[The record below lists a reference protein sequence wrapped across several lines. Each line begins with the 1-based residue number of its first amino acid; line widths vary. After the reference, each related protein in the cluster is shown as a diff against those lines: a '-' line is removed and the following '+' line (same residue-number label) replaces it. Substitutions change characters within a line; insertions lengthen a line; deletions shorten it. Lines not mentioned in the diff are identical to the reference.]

1 MELGLSPHLQLLNLG
16 PSSSG
21 TMVREHSP
29 SLFLSIFERFG
40 NSGSQALQ
48 EPVRPISYKTQMFG
62 VWGLVL
68 ACLCPPIAGQGT
80 PAKKRKNSIFLSG
93 P

>member
-16 PSSSG
+16 SSSSE

-40 NSGSQALQ
+40 NSGSLQ
-48 EPVRPISYKTQMFG
+48 EPVRPISYKTQTFG
-62 VWGLVL
+62 AWGSVI
-68 ACLCPPIAGQGT
+68 ACPCPPIAGQGA
-80 PAKKRKNSIFLSG
+80 PAEKRKISIFLSG

>member
-1 MELGLSPHLQLLNLG
+1 MELGLNPYLQLLNLG
-16 PSSSG
+16 SSSSE
-21 TMVREHSP
+21 TLVHAHSP

-48 EPVRPISYKTQMFG
+48 EPVRPVSYKTQMFG
-62 VWGLVL
+62 AWGSVL
-68 ACLCPPIAGQGT
+68 ACPCPPTAGHGA
-80 PAKKRKNSIFLSG
+80 PAQKRKISIFLSG